1 MLFLLFINRFGLYRN
16 AYRSLIGFYCILAG
30 ISFYKRAR
38 RTNVFPITLG
48 PYRSNFVA
56 VVNAISDKG
65 LIALDKGVEI
75 EIAGE
80 TLLLIAFIFVYISDM
95 PQQ

>member
-1 MLFLLFINRFGLYRN
+1 M
-16 AYRSLIGFYCILAG
+16 AG

-48 PYRSNFVA
+48 PYGSNFVA
-56 VVNAISDKG
+56 IVNAIGDKG
-65 LIALDKGVEI
+65 LTALDKGVEI

-80 TLLLIAFIFVYISDM
+80 RVLLIAFTFAYIGDM
-95 PQQ
+95 P

>member
-1 MLFLLFINRFGLYRN
+1 M
-16 AYRSLIGFYCILAG
+16 AG

-48 PYRSNFVA
+48 PYGSNFIA
-56 VVNAISDKG
+56 IVNAIGDKG

-80 TLLLIAFIFVYISDM
+80 RVLLIAFTFVYIGDI
-95 PQQ
+95 P

>member
-1 MLFLLFINRFGLYRN
+1 M
-16 AYRSLIGFYCILAG
+16 AG

-48 PYRSNFVA
+48 PYGSNFVA
-56 VVNAISDKG
+56 IVNTIGDKG
-65 LIALDKGVEI
+65 LIALDKGIEI

-80 TLLLIAFIFVYISDM
+80 RVLLIAFTFVYISDI
-95 PQQ
+95 P